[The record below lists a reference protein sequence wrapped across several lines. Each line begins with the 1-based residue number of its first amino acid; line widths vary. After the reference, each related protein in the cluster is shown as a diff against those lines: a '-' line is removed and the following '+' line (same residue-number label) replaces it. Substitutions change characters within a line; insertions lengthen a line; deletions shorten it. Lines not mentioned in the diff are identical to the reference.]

1 MKSINAI
8 EKKDHLIDR
17 VSNNWTSNGPPT
29 TTPHKILIIM
39 CGYKLHST
47 YVQGT
52 LPSFAY
58 RHMDEVC
65 ILNSRCLFRE
75 IKRSYFCTPAFPLR
89 GMGQHQCFF
98 LFFLGMYILLYLL
111 SSGSFRVKSISF
123 LDECIQR
130 KYIFVLFQND
140 GGKISMN
147 DGIVLLLLIH
157 RKLEILI
164 NKGLIRY
171 SMYVEHLSQLSGITR
186 GLPIV
191 CKEKF
196 VV

>member
-1 MKSINAI
+1 MIGLVTIGHPMGHQLPLPTRFWSLCVATSCIPRTYKERYHHLPTVIWTRCVSWIADAFSGRLKGHISVHRRSPLEVWDNIN
-8 EKKDHLIDR
+8 
-17 VSNNWTSNGPPT
+17 VS
-29 TTPHKILIIM
+29 
-39 CGYKLHST
+39 
-47 YVQGT
+47 
-52 LPSFAY
+52 
-58 RHMDEVC
+58 
-65 ILNSRCLFRE
+65 
-75 IKRSYFCTPAFPLR
+75 SYF
-89 GMGQHQCFF
+89 F
-98 LFFLGMYILLYLL
+98 LLMYILLYLL

-123 LDECIQR
+123 LDACIQR

-147 DGIVLLLLIH
+147 DDIVFLLLIH

-171 SMYVEHLSQLSGITR
+171 SMYVEHLSQLSRITR